1 LLGEVQ
7 YRQRLED
14 IRILKL
20 EIKKLRREK
29 AMLSRTVAN
38 SDELK
43 YDEQILNVEIH
54 SVYIK

>member
-1 LLGEVQ
+1 MFQLIKFEMLLGEVQ

-43 YDEQILNVEIH
+43 YEQIVKI
-54 SVYIK
+54 